1 MSGNNDHHT
10 SGKYHIKPC
19 SLRKNIVFPKPEL
32 KSEMAIVSS
41 RFSIIYGEVDGVAII
56 YCFRDGLSMFF
67 FNGNDEEECHG
78 MRRKF
83 WVQHGTPMDPQK
95 CYYFKAICNIEPQIH
110 IGILE

>member
-1 MSGNNDHHT
+1 MSGNHDHHT

-41 RFSIIYGEVDGVAII
+41 RFSIIYGEVDGGAII

-67 FNGNDEEECHG
+67 STETMKKIAMGCEGNFGSNMGHQ
-78 MRRKF
+78 
-83 WVQHGTPMDPQK
+83 W
-95 CYYFKAICNIEPQIH
+95 IH
-110 IGILE
+110 RSVTTSKPYVT